1 MKPQKQ
7 FLELLINI
15 LGVISIFWLVLTIIY
30 ELKNK

>member
-7 FLELLINI
+7 FLELLITI

-30 ELKNK
+30 EFKNK

>member
-7 FLELLINI
+7 FLETLITI